1 MVNNQKSGKN
11 KHVSMRGEKN
21 EENID
26 ITNIRQ
32 NNIPQSW

>member
-11 KHVSMRGEKN
+11 KHVSMRGKKN